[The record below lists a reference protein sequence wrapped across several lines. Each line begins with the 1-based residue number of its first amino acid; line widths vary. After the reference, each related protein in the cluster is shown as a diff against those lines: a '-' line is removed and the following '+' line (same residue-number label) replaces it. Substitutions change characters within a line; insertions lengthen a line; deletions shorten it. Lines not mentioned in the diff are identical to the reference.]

1 MNSKM
6 FTENERYL
14 MLALDH
20 RESFR
25 KLINPQN
32 PEKIS
37 KDEASKNKGKIIES
51 LKDKFSG
58 VLIDQE
64 YGLGPYK
71 ELQINKP
78 FLLPMEESGYEL
90 VDNERINKII
100 YKCSDI
106 KNSGASGAKILLYF
120 NPDYEKSAKIQ
131 ADIAKQ
137 ALEDAHQNNLPL
149 FLEIVTY
156 QVTNIENVL
165 RSVEY
170 FLDNNIIPDVF
181 KIEFPGSDYLSKK
194 ISNMLSQIPWI
205 LLSRGADYTL
215 FKEQLLIASDNGC
228 WGFLAGRSLWQ
239 DYFSFTKE
247 LEKEKFLKETLPSRF
262 EEIKQIVLNS

>member
-1 MNSKM
+1 MNSKI

-32 PEKIS
+32 PEKVS
-37 KDEASKNKGKIIES
+37 KDEASRTKGKIIES

-64 YGLGPYK
+64 YGLESYK

-120 NPDYEKSAKIQ
+120 NPSYAKSAKIQ
-131 ADIAKQ
+131 AETAKQ
-137 ALEDAHQNNLPL
+137 ALEDAHQNDLPL

-156 QVTNIENVL
+156 QVTDIENVL

-170 FLDNNIIPDVF
+170 FLNNNIIPDVF
-181 KIEFPGSDYLSKK
+181 KIEFPGNDYLSKK
-194 ISNMLSQIPWI
+194 ISNMLGQTPWI

-247 LEKEKFLKETLPSRF
+247 SEKEKFLKETLPSRF

>member
-1 MNSKM
+1 MNSKI

-32 PEKIS
+32 PEKVS
-37 KDEASKNKGKIIES
+37 KDEASRTKGKIIES

-64 YGLGPYK
+64 YGLESYK

-120 NPDYEKSAKIQ
+120 NPSYEKSAKIQ
-131 ADIAKQ
+131 AKTAKQ
-137 ALEDAHQNNLPL
+137 ALEDARQNDLPL

-156 QVTNIENVL
+156 QVTDIENIL

-170 FLDNNIIPDVF
+170 FLNNNIIPDVF
-181 KIEFPGSDYLSKK
+181 KIEFPGNDYLSKK
-194 ISNMLSQIPWI
+194 ISNMLGQTPWI

-215 FKEQLLIASDNGC
+215 FKEQLLVASDNGC
-228 WGFLAGRSLWQ
+228 WEFLAEKTLGQ
-239 DYFSFTKE
+239 DYFNFAEES
-247 LEKEKFLKETLPSRF
+247 EKEKFLKETLPSRF

>member
-1 MNSKM
+1 MNSKI

-37 KDEASKNKGKIIES
+37 KDKASRTKGKIIES

-64 YGLGPYK
+64 YGLGSYK

-120 NPDYEKSAKIQ
+120 NPSYEKSAKIQ
-131 ADIAKQ
+131 AKTAKQ
-137 ALEDAHQNNLPL
+137 ALEDARQNDLPL

-156 QVTNIENVL
+156 QVTDIENIL

-170 FLDNNIIPDVF
+170 FLNNNIIPDVF
-181 KIEFPGSDYLSKK
+181 KIEFPGNDYLSKK
-194 ISNMLSQIPWI
+194 ISNMLGQIPWI

-215 FKEQLLIASDNGC
+215 FKEQLLVASDNGC

-239 DYFSFTKE
+239 DYFNFTE
-247 LEKEKFLKETLPSRF
+247 ESEKEKFLKETLPSRF
-262 EEIKQIVLNS
+262 EEIKQIVLSS

>member
-1 MNSKM
+1 M

-149 FLEIVTY
+149 FLEI
-156 QVTNIENVL
+156 
-165 RSVEY
+165 
-170 FLDNNIIPDVF
+170 
-181 KIEFPGSDYLSKK
+181 
-194 ISNMLSQIPWI
+194 
-205 LLSRGADYTL
+205 
-215 FKEQLLIASDNGC
+215 
-228 WGFLAGRSLWQ
+228 
-239 DYFSFTKE
+239 
-247 LEKEKFLKETLPSRF
+247 
-262 EEIKQIVLNS
+262 

>member
-1 MNSKM
+1 MNSKI

-37 KDEASKNKGKIIES
+37 KDEASRTKGKIIES

-64 YGLGPYK
+64 YGLRSYK

-78 FLLPMEESGYEL
+78 FLLPMEESGYKL

-120 NPDYEKSAKIQ
+120 NPSYEKSAKIQ
-131 ADIAKQ
+131 AKTAKQ
-137 ALEDAHQNNLPL
+137 ALEDARQNDLPL

-156 QVTNIENVL
+156 QVTDIENVL

-170 FLDNNIIPDVF
+170 FLNNNIIPDVF
-181 KIEFPGSDYLSKK
+181 KIEFPGNDYLSKK
-194 ISNMLSQIPWI
+194 ISNMLGQIPWI

-215 FKEQLLIASDNGC
+215 FKEQLLVASDNGC

-239 DYFSFTKE
+239 DYFNFTE
-247 LEKEKFLKETLPSRF
+247 ESEKEKFLKETLPSRF

>member
-1 MNSKM
+1 MNSKI

-32 PEKIS
+32 PEKVS
-37 KDEASKNKGKIIES
+37 KDEASRTKGKIIES

-64 YGLGPYK
+64 YGLESYK

-120 NPDYEKSAKIQ
+120 NPSYAKSAKIQ
-131 ADIAKQ
+131 AETAKQ
-137 ALEDAHQNNLPL
+137 ALEDAHQNDLPL

-156 QVTNIENVL
+156 QVTDIENVL

-170 FLDNNIIPDVF
+170 FLNNNIIPDVF
-181 KIEFPGSDYLSKK
+181 KIEFPGNDYLSKK
-194 ISNMLSQIPWI
+194 ISNMLGQTPWI

-215 FKEQLLIASDNGC
+215 FKEQLLVASDNGC

-239 DYFSFTKE
+239 DYFNFTE
-247 LEKEKFLKETLPSRF
+247 ESEKEKFLKETLPSRF